1 MYYIMLYICS
11 LLPASLSIIVSEK
24 LANEKRNFRDLCVTY
39 LSYSFFITTI
49 MNTIIYFIY
58 DGKIDWY
65 SEKLFTFNFTMQYM
79 WISLVIALI
88 LPCIIYIFSKVVQIN
103 LNVRERK
110 QNDKKITVNRSKNH
124 KRTN

>member
-24 LANEKRNFRDLCVTY
+24 LANEKRNFCDLCVTY

-103 LNVRERK
+103 LNVRKRK